1 MTVDEFNDKWKN
13 HLEEGFEG
21 LEFSDA
27 EGKVVD
33 WLDKHFVL
41 FELINPEFTYAQIK
55 LKFGMARVY
64 LQGLPITCAE
74 IAEDAI
80 NKIMKCEL

>member
-13 HLEEGFEG
+13 YLEGGFEG

-33 WLDKHFVL
+33 WLDRHFVL

-55 LKFGMARVY
+55 LEFGMARVY
-64 LQGLPITCAE
+64 LQGLPSTCVRV
-74 IAEDAI
+74 AEDAI

>member
-1 MTVDEFNDKWKN
+1 MTVDEFNDEWKN
-13 HLEEGFEG
+13 HLEEGIEG

-27 EGKVVD
+27 EGMVVD

-64 LQGLPITCAE
+64 LQGLPITCAP